1 MLLIVALILSA
12 CNGAQPDGPP
22 TVTASSPDAA
32 ATPTVQA
39 IPTVQ
44 PTSTI
49 AQATTTPQT
58 NAASAASGALV
69 WRDQILRNDAVV
81 VSISGLA
88 EPPTGEAYIVW
99 LANNERSLP
108 LGALR
113 FQGNGLATLTYTA
126 PDQQNL
132 LGNYSQVY
140 VSQSSQADAAPSA
153 ASIVMSG
160 ALPEEA
166 LIHIRHV
173 LFSIPVTPG
182 ETGFAL
188 GLRQETDEILRH
200 AQFLKEAFDTNNFA
214 LEQVHAEHI
223 INIIRGTEAR
233 DVNGDGK
240 VQNPGDGFGL
250 LPNGQQDG
258 YIKGMIDHA
267 KLAAAALDATDAI
280 QLHSSHVQ
288 IAGEN
293 TRERIEQVRL
303 LAEKIAAASSQAD
316 TQQDVLSILALTEQA
331 IQGID
336 IDLDEQIAPI
346 PGEGGVV
353 TAYQHAQLMAA
364 VPLTPS
370 TGAENIPAPE
380 TAATDTQ
387 EIVIDIGDN
396 SFSPG
401 KITIPVGAM
410 VVWRHTGQRPHTV
423 TEDGGSFDSGTLD
436 AGATFSVTFDTAGTF
451 AYHCAFHGGPGGEGM
466 AGAIIVSAGSAA
478 AEAPV
483 PPPTPAGPVPTAL
496 STPAPP
502 AQTPTT
508 PPTPAPPTATLAPTA
523 EPPASDVTVSIGDN
537 SFDAP
542 EITIPVGATVVWRH
556 TGQRPHTVTADDGSF
571 DSGTLNTGATFS
583 HTFMQPGVY
592 RYYCAFHGGAN
603 GEGMAGII
611 IVGDAGQAPVEP
623 GQATVSM
630 QDFEFG
636 PQEIRIKAGTTVTW
650 RNDGAKKH
658 SATTVEAFFDT
669 GLFEPGQTRR
679 VTFDQPGVYAYYCQL
694 HGEPSGTSGMVGTV
708 IVEN

>member
-1 MLLIVALILSA
+1 MIFRKLSGAMLLIIALMLSA
-12 CNGAQPDGPP
+12 CNGAQPDGSP
-22 TVTASSPDAA
+22 TVTATSLDAA
-32 ATPTVQA
+32 ATPTGQTT
-39 IPTVQ
+39 PTVQ

-49 AQATTTPQT
+49 AQATNTPQANVT
-58 NAASAASGALV
+58 SAASGTLV

-88 EPPTGEAYIVW
+88 EPPAGEAYIVW

-126 PDQQNL
+126 PDQKNL

-140 VSQSSQADAAPSA
+140 VSQSSQADSAPSA

-160 ALPEEA
+160 ALPEES

-214 LEQVHAEHI
+214 LEKVHAEHI

-267 KLAAAALDATDAI
+267 KLAADALDATDAI

-316 TQQDVLSILALTEQA
+316 TQQDVLSILALTGQA

-346 PGEGGVV
+346 PGEGGIV

-380 TAATDTQ
+380 TVATDKQ
-387 EIVIDIGDN
+387 EIVIEIGDN

-401 KITIPVGAM
+401 KITVPVGAT

-423 TEDGGSFDSGTLD
+423 TEDGGSFDSGTLN

-451 AYHCAFHGGPGGEGM
+451 SYHCAFHGGPGGEGM

-478 AEAPV
+478 AGPPVLPPAPAA
-483 PPPTPAGPVPTAL
+483 PASTTPPTQA
-496 STPAPP
+496 
-502 AQTPTT
+502 PTT
-508 PPTPAPPTATLAPTA
+508 PPTQAPPTATLAPTA
-523 EPPASDVTVSIGDN
+523 KPPASDVTVSIGDN

-542 EITIPVGATVVWRH
+542 EIAVPVGATVVWRH
-556 TGQRPHTVTADDGSF
+556 TGQRPHTVTEDGGSF
-571 DSGTLNTGATFS
+571 D
-583 HTFMQPGVY
+583 
-592 RYYCAFHGGAN
+592 
-603 GEGMAGII
+603 
-611 IVGDAGQAPVEP
+611 
-623 GQATVSM
+623 
-630 QDFEFG
+630 
-636 PQEIRIKAGTTVTW
+636 
-650 RNDGAKKH
+650 
-658 SATTVEAFFDT
+658 
-669 GLFEPGQTRR
+669 
-679 VTFDQPGVYAYYCQL
+679 
-694 HGEPSGTSGMVGTV
+694 
-708 IVEN
+708 